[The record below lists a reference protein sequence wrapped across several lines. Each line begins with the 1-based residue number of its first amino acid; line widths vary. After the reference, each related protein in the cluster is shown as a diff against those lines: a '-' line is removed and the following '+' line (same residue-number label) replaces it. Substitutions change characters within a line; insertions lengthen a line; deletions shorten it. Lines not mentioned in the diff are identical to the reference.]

1 VCEYLV
7 TGGGFFDF
15 HGRDGLIRQVKC
27 YVPDSHWL
35 LTAVKKL
42 AHKETLDR
50 LVALRNFAAHE
61 SPASKRKALDA
72 IGQRKVGTAGS
83 WVKKQGRFSRLAAGL
98 ARLADDIEAAA
109 PY

>member
-1 VCEYLV
+1 MCEYLV

-27 YVPDSHWL
+27 YVPDGHWL
-35 LTAVKKL
+35 LTAVKKV